1 MDLAEPGDA
10 ELLALELETI
20 WATDE
25 RGRLCGSVY
34 PWPQLAI
41 AVGRD
46 GRTLAIGSD
55 VPDHLADELSVAAP
69 ARPWDERAGEPPRG
83 LGECARLL
91 AGMGAVSIASGPS
104 FVVPADR
111 SVGPAETLI
120 GLDIELRRSSG
131 DDDDDDLMPL
141 RDARWWKPDDWRD
154 LLAGRLGPW
163 AMTVE
168 AGRVT
173 ALCHSSR
180 MSARAVEAGVWTHPD
195 FRGQGRAAAVTA
207 AWAGHPGLGERVR
220 FYSTSRDNRASR
232 GVAAK
237 LGLRP
242 IGWIWQLSVVADQP
256 PGLGGPATTS

>member
-1 MDLAEPGDA
+1 MNVADSGDV
-10 ELLALELETI
+10 ELLALELETL

-25 RGRLCGSVY
+25 RGRLCGAVN

-46 GRTLAIGSD
+46 GRTVALGSD
-55 VPDHLADELSVAAP
+55 VPDRLADELRVAAQ
-69 ARPWDERAGEPPRG
+69 ARPWDEPAGEPPRG

-91 AGMGAVSIASGPS
+91 AGMGAVAIASGPS
-104 FVVPADR
+104 FVVPADMW
-111 SVGPAETLI
+111 SGVDP
-120 GLDIELRRSSG
+120 ELRRSSG
-131 DDDDDDLMPL
+131 ADDDLIPL
-141 RDARWWKPDDWRD
+141 RDARWWKSDDWRD

-173 ALCHSSR
+173 ALCHASR

-195 FRGQGRAAAVTA
+195 FRGHGRAAAVTA
-207 AWAGHPGLGERVR
+207 AWARHPGLGRRVV
-220 FYSTSRDNRASR
+220 FYSTPKDNHASR
-232 GVAAK
+232 GVATK

-242 IGWIWQLSVVADQP
+242 IGWIWQLSVAAVTA
-256 PGLGGPATTS
+256 GMR